1 MPQLT
6 GHAGDAVSVE
16 PLGLGDQP
24 RLREMTAFADHFGDL
39 GDLAAQNTLEASAD
53 AAEEAER
60 ADAVAQYQFAGRQ
73 AFELQ
78 AEDFVA
84 RKSGHDRHGGCLP
97 SRSRV

>member
-1 MPQLT
+1 V
-6 GHAGDAVSVE
+6 GVV
-16 PLGLGDQP
+16 PLGLGNQP
-24 RLREMTAFADHFGDL
+24 RLRKMTAFADHFGDL
-39 GDLAAQNTLEASAD
+39 GDLAAQNASEAGAD

-60 ADAVAQYQFAGRQ
+60 ADAVAEHQFTGRQ

-97 SRSRV
+97 SRSIV